1 MVWFR
6 LITFIISFQVFA
18 NELTEEEIFYFNF
31 LDLNNDKFISKKET
45 DQTINLVFQLIDKN
59 QDDKISL
66 NEIKELKKI
75 VTIFK

>member
-75 VTIFK
+75 VTNFK

>member
-6 LITFIISFQVFA
+6 LITFIISFLVFA

-66 NEIKELKKI
+66 NENKELKKI
-75 VTIFK
+75 VTNFK

>member
-6 LITFIISFQVFA
+6 LIIFIISFLVFA
-18 NELTEEEIFYFNF
+18 NELTEEERFYFNF

-75 VTIFK
+75 VTNFK

>member
-6 LITFIISFQVFA
+6 LIIFIIYFQVFA

-75 VTIFK
+75 VTNFK